1 VTKSNLRV
9 AIQLALLP
17 VALGMLAASAQAA
30 TRIDLHDQSVERL
43 SARYAAATAGIGAP
57 SVSNDRHAELL
68 GLDAESA
75 LKTLSVSKDPNG
87 VTHYRYQQTFR
98 GVPVWGEH
106 VVVSDSKS
114 GSLRSLFG
122 RAVGDLANDISTT
135 SPAISASRALDV
147 AKSLTLG
154 SRAGSIQAQNQS
166 SKKMIYVDDNDVAHL
181 VYVASFFADKGIG
194 LLAANRNAS
203 SQPIRPFVIVDAQTG
218 AVLKHWD
225 GLTTAQIGTGPGGNS
240 KTGQYTWG
248 SGGNYGYLDVAQS
261 GSTCTMNNTDVK
273 SVNLNGSTGTST
285 TAYSYTCPNNTYK
298 AINGAYSPINDAHY
312 FGGVIQNMYSAYT
325 GSKALTFQLIM
336 RVHYGSSYENAFWNG
351 TNMSFGDGAST
362 FYPLVSV
369 DVAGHEVS
377 HGYTEQHSNL
387 TYSGQSGG
395 MNEAFS
401 DMGGEATE
409 YYWKGSND
417 FLVGPDIFKASGAL
431 RYMAN
436 PPQDGGSIDNA
447 ANYTSSL
454 DVHYSSGVYNKAFYK
469 LATTSGWNTPNAFKV
484 FARANALYWT
494 PSSTFNSGACGV
506 ETAATDLGL
515 SSAAVTAAFT
525 SVGVSCSGGGGG
537 GGGDTTGGPLTNGV
551 TVTGITASTGNSVNY
566 TLAVP
571 AGATGLNFAM
581 SGGTGDADMYVKFG
595 SAPTDTSYDCRPYV
609 GGNSES
615 CPIATAQ
622 AGTYYVRLKA
632 YSAYSGVSLTGS
644 YTVASN
650 SAPTASFSFSTN
662 LLSASFTDN
671 SSDSDG
677 TIASRSWNFGDG
689 STSSSTNPSHT
700 YSSAG
705 SYNVTLTVTDNDGA
719 TGSQTKA
726 VSVTSGGGGGGGG
739 NVLDNGVAVTG
750 LAATTGNQ
758 LVYTMVVPSG
768 STGLK
773 FVTSGGSG
781 DGDLY
786 VKFGSAPTTSSYD
799 CRSWASGNT
808 ETCNISTAQGGT
820 YYVMINAY
828 ASFSGMSL
836 TGSYTAG
843 GGGGGGGSCTA
854 SGTVLCDGSV
864 ISGLAASKNNWTS
877 VYTLDV
883 PAGASNLSISI
894 AGGSG
899 DADLYV
905 RLGSAPTTT
914 SYTCRPY
921 KSGNTETCTFAAP
934 TAGKYYISVRAYATF
949 SGVSLSTN
957 FTP

>member
-1 VTKSNLRV
+1 MGV
-9 AIQLALLP
+9 
-17 VALGMLAASAQAA
+17 LAASAQAA
-30 TRIDLHDQSVERL
+30 TRIDLHDQSVEGLNAVYARATHGVGIPAL
-43 SARYAAATAGIGAP
+43 S
-57 SVSNDRHAELL
+57 NERHAEML

-75 LKTLSVSKDPNG
+75 LNTLAVVKESG
-87 VTHYRYQQTFR
+87 GITHYRYQQTFR

-106 VVVSDSKS
+106 VVISDDKVGNLS
-114 GSLRSLFG
+114 SLFG
-122 RAVGDLANDISTT
+122 RSVGGLAGDISTT
-135 SPAISASRALDV
+135 VARISPNSAFALAKSAS
-147 AKSLTLG
+147 LG
-154 SRAGSIQAQNQS
+154 VRGGSIQTSNES
-166 SKKMIYVDDNDVAHL
+166 SEKMIYVDDNDTAHL
-181 VYVASFFADKGIG
+181 VYVVSFFADRGIG
-194 LLAANRNAS
+194 LLAADRKAS
-203 SQPIRPFVIVDAQTG
+203 SDPTRPFVIIDAQTG
-218 AVLKHWD
+218 AVLKQWD
-225 GLTTAQIGTGPGGNS
+225 GLTTSLIGTGPGGNS
-240 KTGQYTWG
+240 KTGQYQWG
-248 SGGNYGYLDVAQS
+248 SGGQYGYLDVSQS

-273 SVNLNGSTGTST
+273 SVNLNGSTGSST
-285 TAYSYTCPNNTYK
+285 TAYAYTCPNNTYK

-325 GSKALTFQLIM
+325 GGKALSFQLIM

-351 TNMSFGDGAST
+351 TNMSFGDGATT

-395 MNEAFS
+395 MNEAYS

-417 FLVGPDIFKASGAL
+417 FLVGPEIFKASGAL

-454 DVHYSSGVYNKAFYK
+454 DVHYSSGVYNKAFWK

-515 SSAAVTAAFT
+515 SAAAVTAAFNV
-525 SVGVSCSGGGGG
+525 VGVSCSGGGGG
-537 GGGDTTGGPLTNGV
+537 GSTGGPLTNGV
-551 TVTGITASTGNSVNY
+551 TETGINATTGNSVNY
-566 TLAVP
+566 TLVVP
-571 AGATGLNFAM
+571 AGATNLNFAM

-595 SAPTDTSYDCRPYV
+595 SAPTDTVYDCRPYKS
-609 GGNSES
+609 GNSES

-632 YSAYSGVSLTGS
+632 YSSFTGVSLTGS
-644 YTVASN
+644 YSVASN
-650 SAPTASFSFSTN
+650 NPPTANFSFTTN
-662 LLSASFTDN
+662 ALVANFSDS

-677 TIASRSWNFGDG
+677 TIASRSWNFGD
-689 STSSSTNPSHT
+689 SSSSTATNPSHT
-700 YSSAG
+700 YASAG
-705 SYNVTLTVTDNDGA
+705 TYNVTLTVTDNDGA
-719 TGSQTKA
+719 TNSTTKA
-726 VSVTSGGGGGGGG
+726 VTVTSGGGGGG
-739 NVLDNGVAVTG
+739 NVLQNGVAVTG
-750 LAATTGNQ
+750 LAAAKGGQ
-758 LVYTMVVPSG
+758 LVYTMVVPAGAS
-768 STGLK
+768 GLK
-773 FVTSGGSG
+773 FITSGGSG

-799 CRSWASGNT
+799 CRSWASGNA
-808 ETCNISTAQGGT
+808 ETCNISSAQAGT

-828 ASFSGMSL
+828 SAFSGMSL
-836 TGSYTAG
+836 TGSYST
-843 GGGGGGGSCTA
+843 GGGGSCTP
-854 SGTVLCDGSV
+854 SGTVLCAGSTV
-864 ISGLAASKNNWTS
+864 NSLAASTGNWTS
-877 VYTLDV
+877 VYTLVV

-921 KSGNTETCTFAAP
+921 KSGNSETCTFSAP
-934 TAGKYYISVRAYATF
+934 GAGTYYISVRAYATF

-957 FTP
+957 FTQ